1 MLSVGDVAGLLL
13 LPNENAEA
21 MLDSSSSLLES
32 SAKGIS
38 SSSADGGGGIVS
50 RLAAAAA
57 AATCSYRMLDN
68 TIEVIS
74 SN

>member
-57 AATCSYRMLDN
+57 AACSYRMLDN